1 MKKCPFC
8 AEEIQD
14 AAIACKHCNRELG
27 TPIGKY
33 KSVQIGYSPA
43 IFASLSPRNIIGI
56 VVLGAI
62 MAWFWRA

>member
-1 MKKCPFC
+1 MVLK
-8 AEEIQD
+8 ALRL
-14 AAIACKHCNRELG
+14 NRSRLTRDKRG

-33 KSVQIGYSPA
+33 KSVQIAYSPA